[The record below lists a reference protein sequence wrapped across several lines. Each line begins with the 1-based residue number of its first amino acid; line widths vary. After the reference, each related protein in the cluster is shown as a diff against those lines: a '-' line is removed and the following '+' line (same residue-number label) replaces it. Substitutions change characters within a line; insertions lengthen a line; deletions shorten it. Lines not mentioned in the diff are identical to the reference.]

1 MEENGNFQLGLL
13 AKRIFQLSSNVKT
26 CLSLSMDANVR
37 VKNYL
42 TLSYAADNNDGDKLD
57 VAVDTITSIS
67 RDFDEVT
74 KVPKEKVRN
83 A

>member
-1 MEENGNFQLGLL
+1 
-13 AKRIFQLSSNVKT
+13 
-26 CLSLSMDANVR
+26 MDANVR
-37 VKNYL
+37 VKNGL

>member
-1 MEENGNFQLGLL
+1 MDGNVL
-13 AKRIFQLSSNVKT
+13 
-26 CLSLSMDANVR
+26 
-37 VKNYL
+37 VKNEL
-42 TLSYAADNNDGDKLD
+42 TLSYAADNNDGDKFD

-74 KVPKEKVRN
+74 KIPKEKVRN